1 MTAPTRDTDL
11 TLRERKKLRTRRA
24 LVEEALRL
32 FTRQG
37 FGETT
42 LDELVAAVD
51 VSQRTFFRN
60 FSSKEDVAL
69 APEKEL
75 WAAYV
80 AEIERRPPS
89 RAPLEDYE
97 AALFASVRGMAE
109 GWEGRFVASRAL
121 CDRTPALVA
130 HSLRH
135 CADVTERVLDIQ
147 LARGCRGDDGRAA
160 RLRHLILME
169 IMLTAWHWA
178 VGRWS
183 AEGAGRAGRAEGADR
198 DALCALMTEAFEA
211 IPGALALAE
220 PEPEPESWTGTPE
233 RRSPGTP

>member
-1 MTAPTRDTDL
+1 MTAPTRDADL

-32 FTRQG
+32 FTLQG

-60 FSSKEDVAL
+60 FGSKEDVAL

-97 AALFASVRGMAE
+97 APLFASVRGMAE

-121 CDRTPALVA
+121 CDRAPALVA

-135 CADVTERVLDIQ
+135 CAEVTERVLDIQ
-147 LARGCRGDDGRAA
+147 LARGCRGGDGRTA
-160 RLRHLILME
+160 RLRHLVLME
-169 IMLTAWHWA
+169 VMLTAWRWA

-183 AEGAGRAGRAEGADR
+183 AEGAEGADR
-198 DALCALMTEAFEA
+198 DALCALMTEAFAA

-220 PEPEPESWTGTPE
+220 PES
-233 RRSPGTP
+233 